1 MADHNWRFIVDNNSY
16 ADFSVSVSPAIEKAV
31 IKEEVPPTVFLNV
44 FNSDSITIGVNEDPE
59 QVLDV
64 DFCSNQGIDFR
75 RRPNGGGAVFAGKGS
90 AFLVYYLPTDHPEVP
105 ETTADAFPKVL
116 IGMAEIL
123 SKRYKISAK
132 YRPLNDIQINGRK
145 LVPTSLK
152 IENGVMTFRIV
163 INVKPIDTELAGR
176 IMPMPPEKVEDKK
189 LKTMATRFTW
199 LEREAGKIIDRAE
212 LVKMVH
218 DVTTHVFGETT
229 LNPGSVQQNEQVYA
243 QVFRKKYESD
253 EWLYGKSEGI
263 RLKNMLKEHDLI
275 GRGKAKALGGLIWVT
290 LVIRQDIVLHSII
303 NGDWHPRPLDSV
315 SWLEEAL
322 AGAEAKT
329 KPLRNKVKSFLKR
342 ADVEFAGVTTEDLME
357 AIGNALSNQ
366 SISKL

>member
-1 MADHNWRFIVDNNSY
+1 
-16 ADFSVSVSPAIEKAV
+16 
-31 IKEEVPPTVFLNV
+31 
-44 FNSDSITIGVNEDPE
+44 
-59 QVLDV
+59 
-64 DFCSNQGIDFR
+64 
-75 RRPNGGGAVFAGKGS
+75 
-90 AFLVYYLPTDHPEVP
+90 
-105 ETTADAFPKVL
+105 
-116 IGMAEIL
+116 
-123 SKRYKISAK
+123 
-132 YRPLNDIQINGRK
+132 
-145 LVPTSLK
+145 
-152 IENGVMTFRIV
+152 MTFRIV

-176 IMPMPPEKVEDKK
+176 IMPMPPEKVKDKK

-253 EWLYGKSEGI
+253 KWLYGKSEGI

-329 KPLRNKVKSFLKR
+329 KPLRNKVKNFLKR